1 MKQEKITFDVSWS
14 VLFKIAFLIGS
25 IAFLYVI
32 RDILAIFFFVIIIAA
47 ALSPIV
53 DRWSKTIPRILALI
67 SLIIIIIGCLMLISW
82 MIFPPLIN
90 QISDMGQ
97 NFNKNIPETISTLP
111 SSERVLDVL
120 SSQLDKIGTSLSS
133 GIFKTTTSVING
145 FIAFV
150 TIMVLVFYILVD
162 KDTMKSFLLEYL
174 PVQKKNEIIETLEK
188 LVHKMGSWVRG
199 QLSLMLIV
207 GLIDG
212 VALGVLGVPYA
223 LTLGLWAGL
232 TEVIPYLGPFL
243 GLIPA
248 LLIAFAYSETLLI
261 PILVIVIYALVQQL
275 EANFLVPKVM
285 EKAVGLSPIIIIFA
299 ILVGGKLM
307 GVTGVILAVPAAAA
321 ISVIIKEWPKLKW

>member
-25 IAFLYVI
+25 IVFLYVI

-120 SSQLDKIGTSLSS
+120 SSQLDKVGTSLSS